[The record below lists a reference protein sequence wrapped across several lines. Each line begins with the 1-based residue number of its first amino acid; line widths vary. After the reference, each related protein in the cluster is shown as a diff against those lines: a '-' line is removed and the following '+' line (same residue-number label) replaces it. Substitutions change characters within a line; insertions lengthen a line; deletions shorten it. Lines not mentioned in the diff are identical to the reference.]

1 MLIIKSLFFHISIP
15 KEEAYAIYTND
26 YFLDNDGNPVPMNT
40 DRTDVYDYGDI
51 IIQMVSTKY
60 IIKKVYSAYDYAAK
74 MINYI
79 GEHRN
84 DDVIYINMYD
94 LNEYWEYHS
103 GDLEIENL

>member
-1 MLIIKSLFFHISIP
+1 MLIIKSLFFQIAIP
-15 KEEAYAIYTND
+15 NSEAYAIYTND
-26 YFLDNDGNPVPMNT
+26 YYLDKEGALVLMDSG
-40 DRTDVYDYGDI
+40 RTDVYEYGDI
-51 IIQMVSTKY
+51 VIQTAATKY

-74 MINYI
+74 MIDYI